1 MYIHIGKD
9 VVVQDSDIIGI
20 FDLDNATVSKRT
32 REFLNI
38 NEKKGNV
45 VNVAEDLPKTF
56 IICKKNSNT
65 VIYLSQISSST
76 LRRKKY
82 GQ

>member
-9 VVVQDSDIIGI
+9 VVVQDTDIIGI

-45 VNVAEDLPKTF
+45 INVAEDLPKTF
-56 IICKKNSNT
+56 IICKKNSDT

>member
-9 VVVQDSDIIGI
+9 VVVQDTDIIGI

-56 IICKKNSNT
+56 IICKKNSDT